1 MNIGKYYSLSH
12 FIPWS
17 RRFIYF
23 MLVVSILPC
32 LLYHYLDCKWVAIPW
47 VPITLVG
54 TATAFIVGFRNTQT
68 YNRAWE
74 ARQIWGGIVNSSR
87 TWGIMVT
94 GFIRAA
100 ADEEKNMH
108 RRLIRRHIAWL
119 TALRFQLRDPKSWE
133 NARNKAI
140 YIEYAR
146 YFSVPEWE
154 SDVAAELMPLLNK
167 EEHNDL
173 LKKTNKAAQIMKVQ
187 SAQLRELNENGS
199 LPPYQYVELERVIKD
214 LIDLQGR
221 SERIKN
227 FPYPRQFV
235 NVSVYFTYV
244 LAFLLPLGFLSE
256 FAKIGPDYIWLAIPC
271 SVIVGWMFLVLESIG
286 ESTENPFEGNANDT
300 PITSM
305 SRNIEIDLLEM
316 LGETDVPKP
325 ILAVN
330 NILM

>member
-32 LLYHYLDCKWVAIPW
+32 LLYHYLDCKWVAMPW

-87 TWGIMVT
+87 TWGMMVT
-94 GFIRAA
+94 GFVRTIT
-100 ADEEKNMH
+100 ADEQAIH
-108 RRLIRRHIAWL
+108 RQLIRRHIAWL

-146 YFSVPEWE
+146 YFTVPEWE
-154 SDVAAELMPLLNK
+154 SDMTTELEILLEEKEMAEL
-167 EEHNDL
+167 D
-173 LKKTNKAAQIMKVQ
+173 KKTNKAAQIMKQQ
-187 SAQLRELNENGS
+187 SAQLRGLNESGA
-199 LPPYQYVELERVIKD
+199 LPSYQYVELERVIKD
-214 LIDLQGR
+214 LVDLQGR

-244 LAFLLPLGFLSE
+244 LAILLPLGFISE
-256 FAKIGPDYIWLAIPC
+256 FAKIGHDYIWLAIPC

-316 LGETDVPKP
+316 LGEPDVPKP
-325 ILAVN
+325 IPPVN

>member
-17 RRFIYF
+17 RRFVYF
-23 MLVVSILPC
+23 MLVVSVVPC
-32 LLYHYLDCKWVAIPW
+32 LLYYYLGFKWLAIPW

-54 TATAFIVGFRNTQT
+54 TAAAFIVGFRNTQT

-87 TWGIMVT
+87 TWGIMIT
-94 GFIRAA
+94 GFVRTST
-100 ADEEKNMH
+100 ADEKELH
-108 RRLIRRHIAWL
+108 RQLIRRHIAWL

-154 SDVAAELMPLLNK
+154 SSMTSELSPLLDDADMA
-167 EEHNDL
+167 DL
-173 LKKTNKAAQIMKVQ
+173 LKKTNKAAQILKKQ
-187 SAQLRELNENGS
+187 SAHLRTLNENGV

-214 LIDLQGR
+214 LCDLQGR

-256 FAKIGPDYIWLAIPC
+256 FAKIGRDYIWLSIPC

-316 LGETDVPKP
+316 LDENDIPKP
-325 ILAVN
+325 IPAVN